1 MPNSPQFS
9 QPNGNIQD
17 HYYYQAIR
25 VTVATSGNYSFES
38 ISHITTMGYLYDTS
52 FDPSNP
58 LANII
63 VSSDNDGAQ
72 VFHIS
77 SLLSSARTY
86 ILVVTTSQA
95 SVMGDFWILVHGPAL
110 VGLASISPSVGQR
123 PWSEWKRTD
132 TSCIQHTG
140 HDVEQCVYP
149 AFVSLPADLANRR
162 TPHGPQQDHKLIVDS
177 TFIAIHEPHDSEQR
191 KEYYHAKSPTNY
203 AIKVKVAGDFRHRI
217 VHVSECYHG
226 SIHDITVLRESGL
239 LEHVEESVQII
250 GDKAYIG
257 EEYVVT
263 LRKKLRGRELT
274 QEDKDFNR
282 DINSARAAI
291 ENINQRLKAYA
302 ILGSVYRGRL
312 DDFHKVTKI
321 IQVVAA
327 L

>member
-1 MPNSPQFS
+1 MFSPQIEWHCTQCGS
-9 QPNGNIQD
+9 DPTDRRKYCTDCDSMLTWTCTDSGKTGLYT
-17 HYYYQAIR
+17 HYYRHRDKCNYCTPELEEERQKQMEEKQVAIQQR
-25 VTVATSGNYSFES
+25 FQT
-38 ISHITTMGYLYDTS
+38 LDDT
-52 FDPSNP
+52 
-58 LANII
+58 
-63 VSSDNDGAQ
+63 
-72 VFHIS
+72 
-77 SLLSSARTY
+77 
-86 ILVVTTSQA
+86 
-95 SVMGDFWILVHGPAL
+95 
-110 VGLASISPSVGQR
+110 
-123 PWSEWKRTD
+123 
-132 TSCIQHTG
+132 
-140 HDVEQCVYP
+140 
-149 AFVSLPADLANRR
+149 NRR

-203 AIKVKVAGDFRHRI
+203 AIKVQVACDFL
-217 VHVSECYHG
+217 
-226 SIHDITVLRESGL
+226 LRESGL